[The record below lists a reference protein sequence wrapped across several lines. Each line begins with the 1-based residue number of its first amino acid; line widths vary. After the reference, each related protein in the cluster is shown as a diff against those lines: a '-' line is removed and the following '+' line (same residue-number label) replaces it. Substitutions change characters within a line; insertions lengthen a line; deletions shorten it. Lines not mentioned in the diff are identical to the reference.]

1 MRKIIPV
8 LILLL
13 VVQIGGYT
21 QSSSFRIS
29 ASGFGPVKTGMT
41 VKQASK
47 ALGLKVFTTDGDPPS
62 GCRYFR
68 ARRGLP
74 NISFMVMEGEVA
86 RVDTTSR
93 AYRTAEGARV
103 GDSEA
108 RIKLLYPRR
117 VTIEPHKYI
126 DGHYLIVGDGKSAII
141 FETDGK
147 KVLVIRAGRYP
158 EVDWVEGC
166 S

>member
-8 LILLL
+8 LIF
-13 VVQIGGYT
+13 VFVIQIGGYT

-29 ASGFGPVKTGMT
+29 AGGFGPVKTGMT

-47 ALGLKVFTTDGDPPS
+47 ALGLKMFSTDGDPPS

-74 NISFMVMEGEVA
+74 NISFMVFEGAIA

-103 GDSEA
+103 GDTEA
-108 RIKLLYPRR
+108 LIKSLYRGR

-126 DGHYLIVGDGKSAII
+126 DGHYLIVGNKKSAII

-147 KVLVIRAGRYP
+147 KVLMIRAGRYP
-158 EVDWVEGC
+158 EADWVEGC